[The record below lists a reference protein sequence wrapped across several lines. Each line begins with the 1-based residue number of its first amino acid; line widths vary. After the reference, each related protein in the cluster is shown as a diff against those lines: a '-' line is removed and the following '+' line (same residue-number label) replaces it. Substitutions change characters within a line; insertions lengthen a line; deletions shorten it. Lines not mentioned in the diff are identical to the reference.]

1 MKEIKISNSNFKFI
15 KLNEYVKGLNYILVR
30 KELKRSI
37 FYQRI
42 FFTNID
48 NEIKDFN
55 ETFKSINLSNISGNI
70 YIPKNISDNFDSAW
84 VVVKEKGKK
93 FETFEYSVDEIRTI
107 ISFAGSSSFNYISLT
122 ESLLLSTRCKD
133 LINDFYQTYGISR
146 FGEFNKYLGSLLIDF
161 DKNVTNL
168 NFYSK
173 SIELPSIYSKSNQ
186 YSVVSLLEDLVKD
199 KSYILIDEDIL
210 GKKYNKISTSYN
222 YLISEKPEILN
233 DGWGKVEYI
242 LGNKTRANLSI
253 NMTQNI
259 KISVPKNDLGIGDS
273 IEVPWSRSYCI
284 IKDGFLWQRRLAV
297 RVSEKLKN
305 KLKKYKGLVYNELL
319 KSNELLLDLSKLP
332 IISRSRIGGHSLHY
346 LSELAVKEKLSSIA
360 IEYLN
365 FISPDKKMSDK
376 EKFLSDLGI
385 VDGKFLPNKIEEK
398 YSKEYYSDAIL
409 SNIVE
414 LSIDRSTRE
423 YIYSNIKSSSAKGDL
438 IKYYKIIYDFL
449 NKYVIPEESS
459 KSVEDIKKYWE
470 KEYRRLNSTYRDQI
484 FKLIMSKNLR
494 FDNRFPK
501 KRGDKF
507 LIGSGSEYSY
517 VKIKNI
523 DKDLRV
529 DWKIRQIKIKYKPEN

>member
-55 ETFKSINLSNISGNI
+55 KTFKSINLSNISGNI

-133 LINDFYQTYGISR
+133 LIDDFYQTYGISR

-173 SIELPSIYSKSNQ
+173 SIELPSIYSRSNQ

-305 KLKKYKGLVYNELL
+305 KLKRYKGLVYNELL